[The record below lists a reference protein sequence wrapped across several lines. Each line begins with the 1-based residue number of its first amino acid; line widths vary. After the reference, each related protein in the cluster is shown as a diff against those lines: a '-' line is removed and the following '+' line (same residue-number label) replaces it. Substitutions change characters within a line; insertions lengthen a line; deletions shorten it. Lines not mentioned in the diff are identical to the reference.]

1 MNKEL
6 VIDAASGEVQI
17 ALVENKRLVEL
28 NTERGSNDFAVGD
41 FYLGKVKKIISGLNA
56 AFVDVG
62 YEKDA
67 FLHYLD
73 LGPQIRT
80 VNRFVRDVISG
91 KSVSVETFPLEQDIE
106 KTGKITSVVTS
117 GHSILVQIAKEPIS
131 AKGPRITTELSLPG
145 RYLVLVPFSKRI
157 SISHKIKSL
166 GEKSRLKKI
175 ASSLQ
180 PINFGII
187 VRTVAEN
194 RNFDELKADLDEL
207 IGRWSSLVESLRSAK
222 PPVKILGEL
231 DRSLTIMRDLLNDS
245 FNSIVVNDS
254 GMYSE
259 IRNYLSSIAPTKVDI
274 VKLYKGKSTIFE
286 HTGIDKQIKSSF
298 GKKVTLKSGAYL
310 IIERTEAFHVIDV
323 NSGYKADNDKDQEH
337 NALAANIELA
347 EEVARQLRL
356 RDLGGIIVVDFIDM
370 HQGQNRRKLF
380 DKLVQEMSYDRAKHT
395 ILPPS
400 KFGLV
405 QITRQRVRPE
415 THVENVEKCPV
426 CSGTGEIKPH
436 TLLIDEIENTL
447 SYLAQEQN
455 EKKLVL
461 YTSPYVHAFLT
472 KGWLNNQA
480 RKWKKKLRCS
490 ISVLPASNYH
500 MMEYHVFN
508 SRGEEITL

>member
-17 ALVENKRLVEL
+17 ALIENKRLVEL
-28 NTERGSNDFAVGD
+28 HTERGTHDFAVGD

-73 LGPQIRT
+73 LGPQIKT
-80 VNRFVRDVISG
+80 LSKFQKDVIAG
-91 KSVSVETFPLEQDIE
+91 KQVSVDTYQQEPDIE
-106 KTGKITSVVTS
+106 KTGKITNVIAS
-117 GHSILVQIAKEPIS
+117 GQSILVQIAKEPIS
-131 AKGPRITTELSLPG
+131 TKGPRITTEVSLPG

-166 GEKSRLKKI
+166 TEKSRLKKI

-180 PINFGII
+180 PLNFGII

-194 RNFDELKADLDEL
+194 RNFDELKADMDDLLSRWNNL
-207 IGRWSSLVESLRSAK
+207 IQSLKNSQ

-231 DRSLTIMRDLLNDS
+231 DRSLTIMRDLLNAS
-245 FNSIVVNDS
+245 FNTITVNDNK
-254 GMYSE
+254 MYSE
-259 IRNYLSSIAPTKVDI
+259 IRSYLSTIAPDQVDI
-274 VKLYKGKSTIFE
+274 VKLHKGKTSVFEST
-286 HTGIDKQIKSSF
+286 GVDKQVKSLF
-298 GKKVTLKSGAYL
+298 GQKVTLKSGAYL

-323 NSGYKADNDKDQEH
+323 NSGYKADSGKDQEQ
-337 NALAANIELA
+337 NALAANLEMA

-356 RDLGGIIVVDFIDM
+356 RDLGGIIVVDFNDM
-370 HQGQNRRKLF
+370 HLGANRRKLF
-380 DKLVQEMSYDRAKHT
+380 DKLVDEMSHDRAKHT

-415 THVENVEKCPV
+415 THIEVLEKCPV
-426 CSGTGEIKPH
+426 CNGTGEIKPH
-436 TLLIDEIENTL
+436 TLIIDEIENTL
-447 SYLAQEQN
+447 TFLAHEQN
-455 EKKLVL
+455 EKELIL
-461 YTSPYVHAFLT
+461 FTSPFIHAFIT
-472 KGWLNNQA
+472 KGIFKNVAKTW
-480 RKWKKKLRCS
+480 RKNLKCKLKINS
-490 ISVLPASNYH
+490 AGNYH
-500 MMEYHVFN
+500 ILEYHVFN

>member
-6 VIDAASGEVQI
+6 IIDAASGEVQI

-28 NTERGSNDFAVGD
+28 NTERGSNDFSVGD

-73 LGPQIRT
+73 LGPQIKT
-80 VNRFVRDVISG
+80 VNKFVRDLVAG
-91 KSVSVETFPLEQDIE
+91 KNVSVETYTLEADIE
-106 KTGKITSVVTS
+106 KTGKITNVVTS

-131 AKGPRITTELSLPG
+131 TKGPRITTELSLPG

-180 PINFGII
+180 PVNFGII

-207 IGRWSSLVESLRSAK
+207 LGRWKSLTESLRNAK

-231 DRSLTIMRDLLNDS
+231 DRSLTIMRDLLNAS
-245 FNSIVVNDS
+245 FNSIIVNDQHLF
-254 GMYSE
+254 SE
-259 IRNYLSSIAPTKVDI
+259 IKNYLGSIAPNQVDI
-274 VKLYKGKSTIFE
+274 VKLYKGKASLFE
-286 HTGIDKQIKSSF
+286 HTGIDKQIKTSF
-298 GKKVTLKSGAYL
+298 GQKVTLKSGAYL

-323 NSGYKADNDKDQEH
+323 NSGFKADSGKDQEQ
-337 NALAANIELA
+337 NALAANLELA
-347 EEVARQLRL
+347 DEVARQLRL

-370 HQGQNRRKLF
+370 HQGVNRRKLYE
-380 DKLVQEMSYDRAKHT
+380 KLVQEMSLDRAKHT

-415 THVENVEKCPV
+415 THVNNAEKCPV
-426 CSGTGEIKPH
+426 CAGTGEIKPH
-436 TLLIDEIENTL
+436 TLVIDEIENTL

-455 EKKLVL
+455 ENKLVL
-461 YTSPYVHAFLT
+461 YTSPFIHAYIT
-472 KGWLNNQA
+472 KGFFNNIV

-490 ISVLPASNYH
+490 IKVLSASNYH
-500 MMEYHVFN
+500 ILEYHVFN
-508 SRGEEITL
+508 ARGEEITL